1 MFTRDFS
8 YLDEVHNCPRCQT
21 PMSCCEAPPVHVG
34 DGLGWGS
41 EVLFICLNNECPVFK
56 NGWQHIELQYG
67 HRGSYRCMQLPG
79 SKEQN
84 VMMVASEYA
93 FTGSIIDT
101 EAVKMQ
107 NTRYTKEQEAVVA
120 LETCVE
126 NHNIE
131 PILTLILDEAAN
143 LANRQKAV
151 ACLRQFNDLSCI
163 DPIRNHT
170 FKDTSLTQECG
181 MIISEILKAHFK
193 KECPHCTELIKAQA
207 QKCMH
212 CKADL

>member
-1 MFTRDFS
+1 MFTRDVS
-8 YLDEVHNCPRCQT
+8 YLDEVHICDKCNT
-21 PMSCCEAPPVHVG
+21 KMSCCEAPPVHVG

-67 HRGSYRCMQLPG
+67 HKGSYRCMELPG
-79 SKEQN
+79 SQEKN

-93 FTGSIIDT
+93 FTGSEIDT
-101 EAVKMQ
+101 EAVKKQ
-107 NTRYTKEQEAVVA
+107 NIRYVKEQEAVAA
-120 LETCVE
+120 LGTCVE
-126 NHNIE
+126 THNLE
-131 PILTLILDEAAN
+131 PVLTLILDESAN

-151 ACLRQFNDLSCI
+151 ACLKQLNELACI

-170 FKDTSLTQECG
+170 FRDTSLLQECS

-193 KECPHCTELIKAQA
+193 KECPHCSELIKAQA